1 MKTIKHTGESVR
13 FFIDDKKMRFYV
25 KIDDKINEMSIWCP

>member
-1 MKTIKHTGESVR
+1 MKTIKRTGEPCV

-25 KIDDKINEMSIWCP
+25 KIDDKINEVSR